1 MTVLFPSALAGPS
14 QGGRVVRCGVV
25 VQAGLGRLASH
36 GVKGVA
42 ALLSR
47 LKLVRDDVGE
57 LDPEVSSHRRAL
69 EGDSNGLQELD
80 QSGAADAEEV
90 RGLWVVSSWSTGAT
104 VIARPHDMAW
114 TISMSMRH
122 AFIGRPMV

>member
-1 MTVLFPSALAGPS
+1 MFPSALAGPS

-25 VQAGLGRLASH
+25 YRPASAASRVMVSR
-36 GVKGVA
+36 GVVV
-42 ALLSR
+42 LLSG
-47 LKLVRDDVGE
+47 LTLVRDDVGE
-57 LDPEVSSHRRAL
+57 SDPAVPSHRRVL

-104 VIARPHDMAW
+104 AIARPHDMAW
-114 TISMSMRH
+114 TISMSMRY